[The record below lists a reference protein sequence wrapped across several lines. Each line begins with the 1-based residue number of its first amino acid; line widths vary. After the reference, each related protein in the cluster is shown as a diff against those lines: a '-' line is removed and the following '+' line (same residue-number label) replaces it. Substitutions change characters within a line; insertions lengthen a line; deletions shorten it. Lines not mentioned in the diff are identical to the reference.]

1 MSTQQQ
7 QQGNMSFTDFLDAM
21 KDPKASDLVRSIKI
35 FIRNFEEQQKKRRR
49 RLTSESEA
57 LQEDGVMVQEFV
69 ERMQGIMYGHV
80 LWKDGA
86 LIRDAV
92 EGLEKYVMSKIW
104 GTTFGTADE
113 DRDKDERY
121 KRLCDALEFLD
132 LHTVIGDGVVFD
144 ETVIDSLDACV
155 LNAQEHM
162 SKMDRYKAPRD
173 KLLCLVNVQKILED
187 GIEGVNSNSF
197 GGADAFFPLMIL
209 TVVRT
214 KPPCLCSNIEYI
226 RRFRGRRMSGKF
238 DFMLSYLESAAMYL
252 DTVDWKDLK
261 ISQDEFLARLTK
273 AGIPEAEL
281 QLNAVK
287 DKVED
292 LKTIQ
297 DRHGKGMKQEDLLID
312 LIDGSTTPIKDNTGP
327 LSPIRDTE
335 ELETAGQVHNAV
347 GSNLGE
353 TFNSV
358 KALIEEGTPLVLH
371 EESEGLLQQ
380 KFPWIYANAG
390 DLRVGEVAQL
400 LSDYRDLVLQ
410 HEALKLALRDHL
422 PIVSSAGASQQESK
436 LEQPTRMTA
445 VSDAAGSLMQKLSLY
460 GWKRDQ
466 TPAAD
471 GTGHQQPTLLHSF
484 FGRAP
489 NHPNR
494 LTVPSEADA
503 TPTSGL
509 SPVVGIE
516 NTPILKNP
524 SSPREDSLLDLDTTA
539 PGDDKPTTHE

>member
-1 MSTQQQ
+1 M
-7 QQGNMSFTDFLDAM
+7 
-21 KDPKASDLVRSIKI
+21 
-35 FIRNFEEQQKKRRR
+35 
-49 RLTSESEA
+49 
-57 LQEDGVMVQEFV
+57 
-69 ERMQGIMYGHV
+69 
-80 LWKDGA
+80 
-86 LIRDAV
+86 
-92 EGLEKYVMSKIW
+92 
-104 GTTFGTADE
+104 
-113 DRDKDERY
+113 
-121 KRLCDALEFLD
+121 
-132 LHTVIGDGVVFD
+132 
-144 ETVIDSLDACV
+144 
-155 LNAQEHM
+155 
-162 SKMDRYKAPRD
+162 
-173 KLLCLVNVQKILED
+173 
-187 GIEGVNSNSF
+187 
-197 GGADAFFPLMIL
+197 
-209 TVVRT
+209 
-214 KPPCLCSNIEYI
+214 
-226 RRFRGRRMSGKF
+226 
-238 DFMLSYLESAAMYL
+238 
-252 DTVDWKDLK
+252 
-261 ISQDEFLARLTK
+261 
-273 AGIPEAEL
+273 
-281 QLNAVK
+281 
-287 DKVED
+287 ED

-335 ELETAGQVHNAV
+335 ELKTAGQVHNAV

-524 SSPREDSLLDLDTTA
+524 SSPREDSLLDLDTTG

>member
-7 QQGNMSFTDFLDAM
+7 QSTMSFTDFLETM

-35 FIRNFEEQQKKRRR
+35 FIKSFEEQQKKRRR
-49 RLTSESEA
+49 RLKSESEA

-69 ERMQGIMYGHV
+69 ARMQGIICRHI
-80 LWKDGA
+80 LWKDGS
-86 LIRDAV
+86 LIQDAV

-104 GTTFGTADE
+104 GTTFGIAEE

-132 LHTVIGDGVVFD
+132 LHSVIGDGVVFED
-144 ETVIDSLDACV
+144 TVVDSLDACI

-162 SKMDRYKAPRD
+162 MKMDRYKAPRD

-187 GIEGVNSNSF
+187 GIQGVHSNSF
-197 GGADAFFPLMIL
+197 RGADAFFPLMIL

-238 DFMLSYLESAAMYL
+238 DFMLSYLESVAMYL

-287 DKVED
+287 NTTEC
-292 LKTIQ
+292 KTIQ
-297 DRHGKGMKQEDLLID
+297 DRHGKGAKQEDLLID
-312 LIDGSTTPIKDNTGP
+312 LIDGSIAPMEKNIVTHTES
-327 LSPIRDTE
+327 LSPVQDTKE
-335 ELETAGQVHNAV
+335 VDTPGQVQNAH
-347 GSNLGE
+347 GSNLRE

-422 PIVSSAGASQQESK
+422 PIVSSASVSHTEIKSD
-436 LEQPTRMTA
+436 QPNRMTA

-460 GWKRDQ
+460 GWKRDP
-466 TPAAD
+466 TPAD
-471 GTGHQQPTLLHSF
+471 SGGHQQQTLLHSI

-489 NHPNR
+489 THPNR
-494 LTVPSEADA
+494 LNVSEAEA
-503 TPTSGL
+503 TPTTGL

-524 SSPREDSLLDLDTTA
+524 SQEDFLLDLDTK
-539 PGDDKPTTHE
+539 DHDNDEQNINNQ

>member
-1 MSTQQQ
+1 
-7 QQGNMSFTDFLDAM
+7 MSFTDFLDAM

-144 ETVIDSLDACV
+144 DTVIDSLDACV

-238 DFMLSYLESAAMYL
+238 DFMLSYLESVAMYL

-524 SSPREDSLLDLDTTA
+524 SSPREDSLLDLDTTG

>member
-1 MSTQQQ
+1 MSTQQD
-7 QQGNMSFTDFLDAM
+7 QGTLSFTEFLEAM
-21 KDPKASDLVRSIKI
+21 KDPRSSDLVRSIKI
-35 FIRNFEEQQKKRRR
+35 FIRDFEEQQKKRRR
-49 RLTSESEA
+49 RLTSEVDA

-69 ERMQGIMYGHV
+69 KRMQGIMYGHV
-80 LWKDGA
+80 MWKDGS
-86 LIRDAV
+86 LVPDAV

-104 GTTFGTADE
+104 GTTFGIAEE

-132 LHTVIGDGVVFD
+132 LNTVLGDGEVLDDDIVDTLDVVMR
-144 ETVIDSLDACV
+144 
-155 LNAQEHM
+155 NAQDHLGR
-162 SKMDRYKAPRD
+162 MDRYKAPRD

-187 GIEGVNSNSF
+187 GIESVHSNSF

-214 KPPCLCSNIEYI
+214 KPAFLCSTIEYI
-226 RRFRGRRMSGKF
+226 RRFRGGRMSGKF
-238 DFMLSYLESAAMYL
+238 DFMLSYLESVAMYL

-281 QLNAVK
+281 QLDAVK
-287 DKVED
+287 GVKED
-292 LKTIQ
+292 TAVANTHQ
-297 DRHGKGMKQEDLLID
+297 GKGEGSGGLLVD
-312 LIDGSTTPIKDNTGP
+312 LIDGSTLEDTML
-327 LSPIRDTE
+327 LSPVRPDE
-335 ELETAGQVHNAV
+335 RMHSDSPHHNHQVNDDSLGQRR
-347 GSNLGE
+347 E

-358 KALIEEGTPLVLH
+358 QSLIEEGTPLVLH

-422 PIVSSAGASQQESK
+422 PIVSDPSALKSTNV
-436 LEQPTRMTA
+436 EQPNRMA
-445 VSDAAGSLMQKLSLY
+445 SVSDAAGSLMQKLSLY

-466 TPAAD
+466 NSA
-471 GTGHQQPTLLHSF
+471 GQQQQPTLLHSI
-484 FGRAP
+484 FGRP
-489 NHPNR
+489 HPHQLDVTR
-494 LTVPSEADA
+494 AAEA

-509 SPVVGIE
+509 SPVVGMD
-516 NTPILKNP
+516 NTPTVILEN
-524 SSPREDSLLDLDTTA
+524 SSHQNVDEDEGSLI
-539 PGDDKPTTHE
+539 

>member
-1 MSTQQQ
+1 
-7 QQGNMSFTDFLDAM
+7 MSFTDFLDAM

-238 DFMLSYLESAAMYL
+238 DFMLSYLESVAMYL

-327 LSPIRDTE
+327 LSPIRYTE

-358 KALIEEGTPLVLH
+358 KALI
-371 EESEGLLQQ
+371 
-380 KFPWIYANAG
+380 
-390 DLRVGEVAQL
+390 
-400 LSDYRDLVLQ
+400 
-410 HEALKLALRDHL
+410 
-422 PIVSSAGASQQESK
+422 
-436 LEQPTRMTA
+436 
-445 VSDAAGSLMQKLSLY
+445 
-460 GWKRDQ
+460 
-466 TPAAD
+466 
-471 GTGHQQPTLLHSF
+471 
-484 FGRAP
+484 
-489 NHPNR
+489 
-494 LTVPSEADA
+494 
-503 TPTSGL
+503 
-509 SPVVGIE
+509 
-516 NTPILKNP
+516 
-524 SSPREDSLLDLDTTA
+524 
-539 PGDDKPTTHE
+539 

>member
-1 MSTQQQ
+1 MSTQQD
-7 QQGNMSFTDFLDAM
+7 QGTLSFTEFLEAM
-21 KDPKASDLVRSIKI
+21 KDPRSSDLVRSIKI
-35 FIRNFEEQQKKRRR
+35 FIRDFEEQQKKRRR
-49 RLTSESEA
+49 RLKREVDA

-69 ERMQGIMYGHV
+69 QRMQGIMYGHV
-80 LWKDGA
+80 MWNDGSLVA
-86 LIRDAV
+86 DAV

-104 GTTFGTADE
+104 GTTFGIAEE

-132 LHTVIGDGVVFD
+132 LNTVLGDGEVLDDDVVD
-144 ETVIDSLDACV
+144 TLDVVIH
-155 LNAQEHM
+155 NAQDHLGR
-162 SKMDRYKAPRD
+162 MDRYKAPRD

-187 GIEGVNSNSF
+187 GIESVHSNSF

-214 KPPCLCSNIEYI
+214 KPAYLCSTIEYI
-226 RRFRGRRMSGKF
+226 RRFRGGRMSGKF
-238 DFMLSYLESAAMYL
+238 DFMLSYLESVAMYL

-281 QLNAVK
+281 QLDVVKEGTAVADTHQK
-287 DKVED
+287 DKGESSGGQLV
-292 LKTIQ
+292 
-297 DRHGKGMKQEDLLID
+297 D
-312 LIDGSTTPIKDNTGP
+312 LIDGSTLEDTIL
-327 LSPIRDTE
+327 LSPVRPDE
-335 ELETAGQVHNAV
+335 MMHGDSPQHKNDDDSLGQRR
-347 GSNLGE
+347 E

-358 KALIEEGTPLVLH
+358 QSLIEEGTPLVLH

-422 PIVSSAGASQQESK
+422 PIVSDASALKSTK
-436 LEQPTRMTA
+436 VEQPNRMA
-445 VSDAAGSLMQKLSLY
+445 SVSDAAGSLMQKLSLY

-466 TPAAD
+466 NPA
-471 GTGHQQPTLLHSF
+471 GQQQQPTLLHSI
-484 FGRAP
+484 FGRP
-489 NHPNR
+489 HPHQLDVTR
-494 LTVPSEADA
+494 AAEA

-509 SPVVGIE
+509 SPVVGVD
-516 NTPILKNP
+516 NTPTVILDN
-524 SSPREDSLLDLDTTA
+524 SSHQNVDANEGSLI
-539 PGDDKPTTHE
+539 

>member
-1 MSTQQQ
+1 MTTQQQ
-7 QQGNMSFTDFLDAM
+7 QGSMSFTEFLEAM
-21 KDPKASDLVRSIKI
+21 KDPRASDLVRSIKI
-35 FIRNFEEQQKKRRR
+35 FIKSFEEQQKKRRR
-49 RLTSESEA
+49 HGKSESEA

-69 ERMQGIMYGHV
+69 ERMEGIIYGHV

-86 LIRDAV
+86 SVQDAV

-104 GTTFGTADE
+104 GTTFGIAEE

-132 LHTVIGDGVVFD
+132 LNTVLGDGMVLEND
-144 ETVIDSLDACV
+144 IIDSLNVCIA
-155 LNAQEHM
+155 NAQEHM

-187 GIEGVNSNSF
+187 GIEGVHSSSF

-209 TVVRT
+209 TVVRA

-238 DFMLSYLESAAMYL
+238 DFMLSYLESVAMYL

-261 ISQDEFLARLTK
+261 ISQDEFLARLTR

-281 QLNAVK
+281 QLNATRENTETK
-287 DKVED
+287 AIKE
-292 LKTIQ
+292 
-297 DRHGKGMKQEDLLID
+297 RHGKGEKQEGVLID
-312 LIDGSTTPIKDNTGP
+312 LIDGSIDTMEDTAVGP
-327 LSPIRDTE
+327 LSPVRHE
-335 ELETAGQVHNAV
+335 ELAGI
-347 GSNLGE
+347 GSQLQTEDGLSRVGE

-422 PIVSSAGASQQESK
+422 PLVSSVGIEKQESK
-436 LEQPTRMTA
+436 AEQPNRMA
-445 VSDAAGSLMQKLSLY
+445 SVSDAAGSLMQKLSLY

-466 TPAAD
+466 ASAD
-471 GTGHQQPTLLHSF
+471 MSGQHHQQQPNLLHSI
-484 FGRAP
+484 FGRP
-489 NHPNR
+489 QGHPNR
-494 LTVPSEADA
+494 LNLTVSDA
-503 TPTSGL
+503 ETTPTTGL
-509 SPVVGIE
+509 SPVIGME
-516 NTPILKNP
+516 NTPTVNP
-524 SSPREDSLLDLDTTA
+524 EGNSLLDMDM
-539 PGDDKPTTHE
+539 KTHTHDNKQ

>member
-144 ETVIDSLDACV
+144 DTVIDSLDACV

-238 DFMLSYLESAAMYL
+238 DFMLSYLESVAMYL

-312 LIDGSTTPIKDNTGP
+312 LIDGSTTPVEDNTGP

-489 NHPNR
+489 NR